1 MTKEQFIMELEQC
14 LQGEVSAY
22 ELSDSLTYYRGYF
35 EEEMQKGKSEEDIIK
50 ELGSP
55 RLIARSIID
64 ARGIEEGNS
73 SDSGYRENTYGSSS
87 SQRGNAYNG
96 YEDTYGSDRG
106 DVETGRKE
114 QGPLQSAG
122 KMILTI
128 IISALIFFVVL
139 FLLRALLP
147 LAVLIIAIILILRL
161 IRG

>member
-22 ELSDSLTYYRGYF
+22 ELSDSLTYYRQYF
-35 EEEMQKGKSEEDIIK
+35 EDEMRNGKSEEQVIE

-64 ARGIEEGNS
+64 ARGIEEGA
-73 SDSGYRENTYGSSS
+73 SDSADYRD
-87 SQRGNAYNG
+87 
-96 YEDTYGSDRG
+96 DTYGSRYTQRDSSYNGYDDEYRSNRG
-106 DVETGRKE
+106 DIEDSE
-114 QGPLQSAG
+114 QNGPLKSAG
-122 KMILTI
+122 KMIRTI
-128 IISALIFFVVL
+128 IISALIFFIVL

-147 LAVLIIAIILILRL
+147 LAVVIIAVVLIVRL

>member
-1 MTKEQFIMELEQC
+1 MTKEQFMMELEQS

-22 ELSDSLTYYRGYF
+22 ELSDSLTYYRQYF
-35 EEEMQKGKSEEDIIK
+35 EDEIRNGKSEEDVIR

-64 ARGIEEGNS
+64 AHGNEGAAN
-73 SDSGYRENTYGSSS
+73 SGYEDSDYREGSYSNYGSSYDSERGDIES
-87 SQRGNAYNG
+87 SGQRGSGTLQNA
-96 YEDTYGSDRG
+96 
-106 DVETGRKE
+106 GR
-114 QGPLQSAG
+114 
-122 KMILTI
+122 MIMTI

-147 LAVLIIAIILILRL
+147 VAVVIIAIVFIVRL

>member
-1 MTKEQFIMELEQC
+1 MTKEQFMMELEQS

-22 ELSDSLTYYRGYF
+22 ELSDSLTYYRQYF
-35 EEEMQKGKSEEDIIK
+35 EDEIRNGKSEEDVIR

-64 ARGIEEGNS
+64 AHGNEGAASGNS
-73 SDSGYRENTYGSSS
+73 GYKDSDYREGSYSNYGSSYDSERGDIES
-87 SQRGNAYNG
+87 SGQRGSGTLQNA
-96 YEDTYGSDRG
+96 
-106 DVETGRKE
+106 GR
-114 QGPLQSAG
+114 
-122 KMILTI
+122 MIMTI

-147 LAVLIIAIILILRL
+147 VAVVIIATVFIVRL

>member
-22 ELSDSLTYYRGYF
+22 ELSDSLTYYRQYF
-35 EEEMQKGKSEEDIIK
+35 EDEMRNGKSEEQVVE

-64 ARGIEEGNS
+64 ARGIEENASDNS
-73 SDSGYRENTYGSSS
+73 
-87 SQRGNAYNG
+87 G
-96 YEDTYGSDRG
+96 YEDNSYGSRYTKEDSSYDGSYRSDRE
-106 DVETGRKE
+106 DIENR
-114 QGPLQSAG
+114 QQNGPLQSAG
-122 KMILTI
+122 KMIMTI
-128 IISALIFFVVL
+128 IISALVFFVIL

-147 LAVLIIAIILILRL
+147 LAVIIIAAVLIVRL

>member
-22 ELSDSLTYYRGYF
+22 ELSDSLTYYRQYF
-35 EEEMQKGKSEEDIIK
+35 EDEIRNGKSEEQVVE

-64 ARGIEEGNS
+64 AHGIEESASGNS
-73 SDSGYRENTYGSSS
+73 DYGDNSYGSAQNDSS
-87 SQRGNAYNG
+87 YRSYGDAY
-96 YEDTYGSDRG
+96 SDRRDIENNNQKG
-106 DVETGRKE
+106 A
-114 QGPLQSAG
+114 LQSAG
-122 KMILTI
+122 KMIMTI
-128 IISALIFFVVL
+128 IISALVFFIVL

-147 LAVLIIAIILILRL
+147 LAVIIIAAVLIVRL

>member
-1 MTKEQFIMELEQC
+1 MTKEQFMMELEQS

-22 ELSDSLTYYRGYF
+22 ELSDSLTYYRQYF
-35 EEEMQKGKSEEDIIK
+35 EDEIRNGKSEEDVIR

-64 ARGIEEGNS
+64 AHGNE
-73 SDSGYRENTYGSSS
+73 DYREGSYSNYGSSYDS
-87 SQRGNAYNG
+87 ERGDIENSGQRGGGTLQNA
-96 YEDTYGSDRG
+96 
-106 DVETGRKE
+106 GR
-114 QGPLQSAG
+114 
-122 KMILTI
+122 MIMTI

-147 LAVLIIAIILILRL
+147 VAVVIIAIVFIVRL

>member
-22 ELSDSLTYYRGYF
+22 ELSDSLTYYRQYF
-35 EEEMQKGKSEEDIIK
+35 EDEIRNGKSEEQVVE

-64 ARGIEEGNS
+64 YGDNS
-73 SDSGYRENTYGSSS
+73 YGSGYAQNDSSYRSYGD
-87 SQRGNAYNG
+87 AY
-96 YEDTYGSDRG
+96 SDRRDIENNNQKG
-106 DVETGRKE
+106 A
-114 QGPLQSAG
+114 LQSAG
-122 KMILTI
+122 KMIMTI
-128 IISALIFFVVL
+128 IISALVFFIVL

-147 LAVLIIAIILILRL
+147 LAVIIIAAVLIVRL

>member
-22 ELSDSLTYYRGYF
+22 ELSDSLTYYRQYF
-35 EEEMQKGKSEEDIIK
+35 EDEMHNGKSEADVIK

-64 ARGIEEGNS
+64 ARGIEENS
-73 SDSGYRENTYGSSS
+73 SNSSGYEENSYGSGY
-87 SQRGNAYNG
+87 SQRGSSYSNYDE
-96 YEDTYGSDRG
+96 YSSDRG
-106 DVETGRKE
+106 DVETGSKRH
-114 QGPLQSAG
+114 GLLQNAG
-122 KMILTI
+122 KMIMTI

-147 LAVLIIAIILILRL
+147 LAVLIIAVVWIVRL
-161 IRG
+161 IRS

>member
-1 MTKEQFIMELEQC
+1 MTKEQFMMELEQS

-22 ELSDSLTYYRGYF
+22 ELSDSLTYYRQYF
-35 EEEMQKGKSEEDIIK
+35 EDEIRNGKSEEDVIR

-64 ARGIEEGNS
+64 AHGNEGAASGNS
-73 SDSGYRENTYGSSS
+73 GYADSDYREGSYNNHGSSYDSERGDIES
-87 SQRGNAYNG
+87 SGQRGGGTLQNA
-96 YEDTYGSDRG
+96 
-106 DVETGRKE
+106 GR
-114 QGPLQSAG
+114 
-122 KMILTI
+122 MIMTI

-147 LAVLIIAIILILRL
+147 VAVVIIAIVFIVRL

>member
-22 ELSDSLTYYRGYF
+22 ELSDSLTYYRQYF
-35 EEEMQKGKSEEDIIK
+35 EDEMRNGKSEADVIK

-64 ARGIEEGNS
+64 ARGIEENSSNS
-73 SDSGYRENTYGSSS
+73 SDYEENSYGSSY
-87 SQRGNAYNG
+87 SQRGSSYSD
-96 YEDTYGSDRG
+96 YDDYSSDRG
-106 DVETGRKE
+106 NVETGSKRH
-114 QGPLQSAG
+114 GSLQNAG
-122 KMILTI
+122 KMIMTI

-147 LAVLIIAIILILRL
+147 LAVLIIAVVWIVRL
-161 IRG
+161 IRS

>member
-22 ELSDSLTYYRGYF
+22 ELSDSLTYYRQYF
-35 EEEMQKGKSEEDIIK
+35 EDEIRNGKSEEQVVE

-64 ARGIEEGNS
+64 AHGIEESASGNS
-73 SDSGYRENTYGSSS
+73 DYGDNSYGSVYAQNDSS
-87 SQRGNAYNG
+87 YRSYGDAY
-96 YEDTYGSDRG
+96 SDRRDIENNNQKG
-106 DVETGRKE
+106 A
-114 QGPLQSAG
+114 LQSAG
-122 KMILTI
+122 KMIMTI
-128 IISALIFFVVL
+128 IISALVFFIVL

-147 LAVLIIAIILILRL
+147 LAVIIIAAVLIVRL

>member
-22 ELSDSLTYYRGYF
+22 ELSDSLTYYRQYF
-35 EEEMQKGKSEEDIIK
+35 EDEMHNGKSEEQVIK

-64 ARGIEEGNS
+64 ARGIEENASNNS
-73 SDSGYRENTYGSSS
+73 SYEDNAYGSRYAQNESS
-87 SQRGNAYNG
+87 YDGYGDAYR
-96 YEDTYGSDRG
+96 SDRG
-106 DVETGRKE
+106 DIENSQQK
-114 QGPLQSAG
+114 GPLQSAG
-122 KMILTI
+122 KMIMTI
-128 IISALIFFVVL
+128 IISALVFFVVL

-147 LAVLIIAIILILRL
+147 LAVIIIAAVLIVRL

>member
-22 ELSDSLTYYRGYF
+22 ELSDSLTYYRQYF
-35 EEEMQKGKSEEDIIK
+35 EDEIRNGKSEEQVVE

-64 ARGIEEGNS
+64 AHGIEESASGNS
-73 SDSGYRENTYGSSS
+73 DYGDNSYGSGYAQNDSSYRSYGD
-87 SQRGNAYNG
+87 AY
-96 YEDTYGSDRG
+96 SDRRDIENNNQKG
-106 DVETGRKE
+106 A
-114 QGPLQSAG
+114 LQSAG
-122 KMILTI
+122 KMIMTI
-128 IISALIFFVVL
+128 IISALVL

-147 LAVLIIAIILILRL
+147 LAVIIIAAVLIVRL

>member
-1 MTKEQFIMELEQC
+1 MTKEQFMMELEQS

-22 ELSDSLTYYRGYF
+22 F
-35 EEEMQKGKSEEDIIK
+35 EDEIRNGKSEEDVIR

-64 ARGIEEGNS
+64 AHGNEGAASGNS
-73 SDSGYRENTYGSSS
+73 GYEDSDYREGSYSNYGSSYDSERGDIES
-87 SQRGNAYNG
+87 SGQRGSGTLQNA
-96 YEDTYGSDRG
+96 
-106 DVETGRKE
+106 GR
-114 QGPLQSAG
+114 
-122 KMILTI
+122 MIMTI

-147 LAVLIIAIILILRL
+147 VAVVIIAIVFIVRL

>member
-22 ELSDSLTYYRGYF
+22 ELSESLTYYRQYF
-35 EEEMQKGKSEEDIIK
+35 EDEIRNGKSEEQVVE

-64 ARGIEEGNS
+64 AHGIEESASGNS
-73 SDSGYRENTYGSSS
+73 DYGDNSYGQNDSSYRSYGD
-87 SQRGNAYNG
+87 AY
-96 YEDTYGSDRG
+96 SDRRDIENNNQKG
-106 DVETGRKE
+106 A
-114 QGPLQSAG
+114 LQSAG
-122 KMILTI
+122 KMIMTI
-128 IISALIFFVVL
+128 IISALVFFIVL

-147 LAVLIIAIILILRL
+147 LAVIIIAAVLIVRL

>member
-22 ELSDSLTYYRGYF
+22 ELSDSLTYYRQYC
-35 EEEMQKGKSEEDIIK
+35 EEQVVE

-64 ARGIEEGNS
+64 AHGIEESASGNS
-73 SDSGYRENTYGSSS
+73 DYGDNSYGSGYAQNDSSYRSYGD
-87 SQRGNAYNG
+87 AY
-96 YEDTYGSDRG
+96 SDRRDIENNNQKG
-106 DVETGRKE
+106 A
-114 QGPLQSAG
+114 LQSAG
-122 KMILTI
+122 KMIMTI
-128 IISALIFFVVL
+128 IISALVFFIVL

-147 LAVLIIAIILILRL
+147 LAVIIIAAVLIVRL

>member
-1 MTKEQFIMELEQC
+1 MTKEQFMMELEQS

-22 ELSDSLTYYRGYF
+22 ELSDSLTYYRQYF
-35 EEEMQKGKSEEDIIK
+35 EDEIRNGKSEEDVIR

-64 ARGIEEGNS
+64 AHGTEGATSGNS
-73 SDSGYRENTYGSSS
+73 GYEDSDYREGSSCNYGSSYDSERGDIES
-87 SQRGNAYNG
+87 SGQRGSGTLQNA
-96 YEDTYGSDRG
+96 
-106 DVETGRKE
+106 GR
-114 QGPLQSAG
+114 
-122 KMILTI
+122 MIMTI

-147 LAVLIIAIILILRL
+147 VAVVIIAIVFIVRL

>member
-22 ELSDSLTYYRGYF
+22 EISDSLTYYRQYF
-35 EEEMQKGKSEEDIIK
+35 EDEMRNGKSEEQVSE

-64 ARGIEEGNS
+64 ARGNEENNS
-73 SDSGYRENTYGSSS
+73 GYEESSYGGRYTQNDSSYTAYGDAYSDS
-87 SQRGNAYNG
+87 
-96 YEDTYGSDRG
+96 EDIESNN
-106 DVETGRKE
+106 
-114 QGPLQSAG
+114 QNGPLQSAG
-122 KMILTI
+122 KMIMTI
-128 IISALIFFVVL
+128 IISALVFFAIL

-147 LAVLIIAIILILRL
+147 LAVIIIAVVLIVHL

>member
-22 ELSDSLTYYRGYF
+22 EVSDSLAYYRQYF
-35 EEEMQKGKSEEDIIK
+35 EDEMRSGKSEAEVIK

-64 ARGIEEGNS
+64 ARGIEENS
-73 SDSGYRENTYGSSS
+73 SGTSGYEENDYGSSY
-87 SQRGNAYNG
+87 SQRGSSYNS
-96 YEDTYGSDRG
+96 YGDDYRTDRG
-106 DVETGRKE
+106 DIETGKNGK
-114 QGPLQSAG
+114 GPLQNAG
-122 KMILTI
+122 KMIMTI

-147 LAVLIIAIILILRL
+147 LAVLIIAVVWIIRL
-161 IRG
+161 IRS